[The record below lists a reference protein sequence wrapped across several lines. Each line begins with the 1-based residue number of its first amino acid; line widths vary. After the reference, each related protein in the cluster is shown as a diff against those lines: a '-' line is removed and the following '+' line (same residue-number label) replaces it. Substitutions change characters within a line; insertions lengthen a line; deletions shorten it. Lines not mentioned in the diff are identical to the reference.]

1 MPGSFRTPPL
11 PVMRFV
17 LYKPICL
24 VYAYNYIH
32 THTYTYIYM
41 WHSSFAATKAFYKK
55 FNPEKLSDSGS
66 LSGKGYPKTED

>member
-1 MPGSFRTPPL
+1 MHIIT
-11 PVMRFV
+11 
-17 LYKPICL
+17 
-24 VYAYNYIH
+24 YIH
-32 THTYTYIYM
+32 TYIYIYIYIYM